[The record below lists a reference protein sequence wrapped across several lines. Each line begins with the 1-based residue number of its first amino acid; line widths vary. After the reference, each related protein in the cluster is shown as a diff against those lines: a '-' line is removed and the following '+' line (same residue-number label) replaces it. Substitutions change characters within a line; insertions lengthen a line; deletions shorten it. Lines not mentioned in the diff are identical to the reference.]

1 MEVEDQEAIEVML
14 KCRSARLS
22 EWETQF
28 LESIME
34 KETLSKKQSEKV
46 TDIWDEGW
54 AQQW

>member
-1 MEVEDQEAIEVML
+1 VMEVEDQEAIEVML

-46 TDIWDEGW
+46 TAIWDRVMEL
-54 AQQW
+54 